1 MTQHAKDRRLQPSS
15 LSRTIGCPGWGN
27 LCASIPEPPPNVYAL
42 TGTVAHHLGELC
54 LNSKNN
60 AENFKGQ
67 IGWAVENEHG
77 EAVSIADIQPWNADA
92 LITPEPELT
101 QIEDGEWRF
110 RIIINQDMIEAV
122 QLYVDTVRE
131 AREKS
136 ILGQFYVEEQFDMD
150 WIRKGMTGTGDH
162 VIVEEFDWLH
172 VHDYKNG
179 RVFVGVG
186 TNVGD
191 NAQLT
196 AYALG
201 AVGPDNEYGVQNA
214 HVTIVQPNVFREGES
229 LVRSISYPVS
239 QLYEWNHS
247 VLIPALKKAFD
258 PEAPLITGSWCNWC
272 PANPQHCKKIQT
284 DTFESAKVLFE
295 DETLPA
301 VNASPVEPKTL
312 TGDELNRI
320 LELWP
325 VFEKWGSNV
334 QEEALR
340 RHQVGDAQKPDRFKL
355 VAGRMSNRKW
365 GKPDK
370 ETLAMLPDVDDLE
383 IKPKLKSPAQVEK
396 VLKKAGYK
404 KEGIAAQ
411 VDPLLEERKR
421 GKDVLVPISD
431 KRPALIQMFEDE
443 TQNTK

>member
-27 LCASIPEPPPNVYAL
+27 LCANIPEPPPNVYAL
-42 TGTVAHHLGELC
+42 TGVVAHCLGEKC
-54 LNSKNN
+54 LNTSGLT
-60 AENFKGQ
+60 AEVFNGM
-67 IGWAVENEHG
+67 IGWITWDDLGNE
-77 EAVSIADIQPWNADA
+77 VCNIADIQPWDDST
-92 LITPEPELT
+92 LITPEPELNFGLKT
-101 QIEDGEWRF
+101 F

-136 ILGQFYVEEQFDMD
+136 ILGQFYVEEQFNMD
-150 WIRKGMTGTGDH
+150 WIYKGMTGTGDH

-179 RVFVGVG
+179 RVFVDVG

-201 AVGPDNEYGVQNA
+201 AVGPDNEYAVKNA
-214 HVTIVQPNVFREGES
+214 HVTIVQPNAFQEGES

-239 QLYEWNHS
+239 QLYEWKRD
-247 VLIPALKKAFD
+247 VLDRALETAFHLD
-258 PEAPLITGSWCNWC
+258 AMLITGEWCNWC
-272 PANPQHCKKIQT
+272 PANPQHCRNIQT
-284 DTFESAKVLFE
+284 DTFESAKVLFN

-301 VNASPVEPKTL
+301 VNATPVEPKTL

-320 LELWP
+320 LELLP
-325 VFEKWGSNV
+325 IFSKWSSNV
-334 QEEALR
+334 QEEAFR
-340 RHQVGDAQKPDRFKL
+340 RHQVGDAQKPDQFKL

-370 ETLAMLPDVDDLE
+370 ETLGMLPSLDDLE
-383 IKPKLKSPAQVEK
+383 TKPKLKSPSQVEK
-396 VLKKAGYK
+396 VLKAAGYK
-404 KEGIAAQ
+404 KDGIAAQ
-411 VDPLLEERKR
+411 VDPLLEKRKR
-421 GKDVLVPISD
+421 GKDVLVPVSD
-431 KRPALIQMFEDE
+431 KRSALTQMFEDE
-443 TQNTK
+443 TRRTE